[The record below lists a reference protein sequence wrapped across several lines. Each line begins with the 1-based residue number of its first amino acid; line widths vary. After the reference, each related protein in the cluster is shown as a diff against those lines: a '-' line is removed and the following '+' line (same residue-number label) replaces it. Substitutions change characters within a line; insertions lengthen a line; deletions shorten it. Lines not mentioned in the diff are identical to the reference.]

1 MATLRAGCLAWLQMA
16 LDPVIQRIVLVDAPA
31 VVGWKR
37 LREIDEQRTLGGLSA
52 PTCTASRAR
61 GRLAAGRGRRA
72 RRRIPD
78 RRHSTKPTLLIA
90 LAPDPQAALRVG
102 QAAVNTLI
110 SHLTRN

>member
-1 MATLRAGCLAWLQMA
+1 MA

-37 LREIDEQRTLGGLSA
+37 LREIDEQHTLGGL
-52 PTCTASRAR
+52 RANLHHVAR
-61 GRLAAGRGRRA
+61 QGRLQPAEVDVLAHMLMAALDEA
-72 RRRIPD
+72 A
-78 RRHSTKPTLLIA
+78 LLIA

-110 SHLTRN
+110 SRLTRN